1 MSVLRRYLCPLVILF
16 LAGLLQLQSVQAQA
30 NWDELTTFITT
41 NQKKL
46 GTDFVVLIWNKDS
59 LLYKKEMGEFNTKT
73 QAPLANASKW
83 LTAALTMKLVEEGKI
98 SLDDPVVKYIPEFGK
113 YFKSYI
119 TIRQCLSHTSG
130 IADDDRLTKKTS
142 KLESLEEEV
151 NGMAT
156 RKIRANPGTDFW
168 YGDVGHNIVGR
179 ILEIVTKKRFDALI
193 KTKLLNPLAMRRTS
207 FTNLDGGPVN
217 PSAGAVTNADDC
229 MRFLVML
236 LNNGKV
242 NGTPFLS
249 PESIAELRTI
259 RTENISMR
267 FVPKSAQGFQY
278 ATGAWAIEQK
288 NGVADVL
295 SSIGMFGNWPVIDYC
310 HGYASMVLTKNTL
323 SEERADLHQQVR
335 ELIAARLP
343 SICK

>member
-1 MSVLRRYLCPLVILF
+1 
-16 LAGLLQLQSVQAQA
+16 
-30 NWDELTTFITT
+30 
-41 NQKKL
+41 
-46 GTDFVVLIWNKDS
+46 
-59 LLYKKEMGEFNTKT
+59 
-73 QAPLANASKW
+73 
-83 LTAALTMKLVEEGKI
+83 
-98 SLDDPVVKYIPEFGK
+98 
-113 YFKSYI
+113 
-119 TIRQCLSHTSG
+119 
-130 IADDDRLTKKTS
+130 
-142 KLESLEEEV
+142 
-151 NGMAT
+151 
-156 RKIRANPGTDFW
+156 
-168 YGDVGHNIVGR
+168 
-179 ILEIVTKKRFDALI
+179 
-193 KTKLLNPLAMRRTS
+193 
-207 FTNLDGGPVN
+207 
-217 PSAGAVTNADDC
+217 
-229 MRFLVML
+229 
-236 LNNGKV
+236 V